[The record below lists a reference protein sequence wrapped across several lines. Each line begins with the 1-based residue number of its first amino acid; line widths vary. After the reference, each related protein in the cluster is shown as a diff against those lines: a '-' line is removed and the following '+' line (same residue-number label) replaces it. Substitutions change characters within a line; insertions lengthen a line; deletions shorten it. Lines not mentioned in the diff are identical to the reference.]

1 MWSLS
6 KFRDSLAAHPNAPPC
21 MLAEST
27 NGFSV
32 IQRITATVSNCL
44 PVAWTWTFINYTLLL
59 GNKADLYSFD
69 GQMDAQTVVKMGKL
83 YGSII

>member
-1 MWSLS
+1 MITLFISNVVA
-6 KFRDSLAAHPNAPPC
+6 RPNAPPC

-44 PVAWTWTFINYTLLL
+44 PVALTL
-59 GNKADLYSFD
+59 AH
-69 GQMDAQTVVKMGKL
+69 
-83 YGSII
+83 